1 MSSDSSNAG
10 GPNGVQP
17 GFLQRNWIYLAGLL
31 VVLAITVT
39 IFVLYLRAPD
49 RFEGFENYGYVGAF
63 VISILFNATLIL
75 PAGNMLVLM
84 SLAATLPSPLLVGLA
99 GGAGAAIG
107 EITGYVAGRS
117 GRGLVS
123 RGKIYERVEGW
134 VRRWGWLTIFVMSI
148 VPFIFDLVGIAAG
161 AVRFPFWKFLLFCWL
176 GRTVFYVTLTVGTG
190 FGLKE
195 ILPSWFF

>member
-1 MSSDSSNAG
+1 MPSDSENRGKQDGTSSG
-10 GPNGVQP
+10 WLRRHW
-17 GFLQRNWIYLAGLL
+17 LQIAGLL
-31 VVLAITVT
+31 IVLAITIT
-39 IFVLYLRAPD
+39 IFLLYLRDPE
-49 RFEGFENYGYVGAF
+49 RFKELEAYGYLGAF
-63 VISILFNATLIL
+63 VVSIIFNATLIL

-84 SLAATLPSPLLVGLA
+84 TLASTLPVPVLVGLA

-123 RGKIYERVEGW
+123 GRKIYGRIEGW

-161 AVRFPFWKFLLFCWL
+161 AVRYPFWRFLLFCWL
-176 GRTVFYVTLTVGTG
+176 GRTVFYVAITVLAGM
-190 FGLKE
+190 GLKE
-195 ILPSWFF
+195 WIPDWFF